1 MLVGYRTIIFNAVMA
16 LVFIYQAIF
25 PGDEVPSEEEVG
37 GFLDG
42 LLAQLDVIITIAG
55 NVFLRFKTSTAV
67 FQKPTLDA
75 TAAS

>member
-16 LVFIYQAIF
+16 LVFVYQALA
-25 PGDEVPSEEEVG
+25 PDAEVPDEAAVG

-55 NVFLRFKTSTAV
+55 NVFLRFQTKTAV
-67 FQKPTLDA
+67 FKG
-75 TAAS
+75 AA